1 VSLYDLLA
9 CPVCRGDLATRRDAL
24 RCQRCERDYPVV
36 NGVPILLPNAE
47 QPGVAHEAELGL
59 RQGYDPWLHRMVL
72 QSLTD
77 AQVVVDVGCGNM
89 ALDDPCIIRMDASLT
104 PYVDVVGDVHS
115 FPFRSGT
122 IDFVM
127 ALAVVEHLRQP
138 FEAAAAIWEALK
150 PGGYVY
156 AESNFVFAYHG
167 YPHHYFNA
175 SVHGLAEVF
184 ARFHRIR
191 LGEAPYQM
199 PSFALESVL
208 GTYLATFRPGR
219 PEQER
224 FADLVRLVL
233 QYPLRH
239 YDAAIDPASAFKTAA
254 GCYFLGTK
262 QTVPTDTTIPR
273 PILDVYERRP
283 ELQARYPDANDLSTP
298 QNLMIWAQTEG
309 RALHSE
315 IADYF
320 ATLKGFVKWPDA
332 SRVPDRSFVRSLPLI
347 PDPAVARLIE
357 EPNHREMEG
366 TGEARLREL
375 AAATHAG
382 PAGPAPRPQA
392 ARPGRVGR
400 AVRRLQQIADETRFR
415 LRFRHS
421 RQAPPLPPGHLVYL
435 VSGTDNMVW
444 FAESGA
450 MAARGIRA
458 ALARAGVDI
467 MRLGAVLDF
476 GCGAGRIMRN
486 WVDLRRP
493 ALYGTDQN
501 PELVRWCRE
510 NIGFAR
516 FAVNEPEGRLDF
528 DDASFDLVYAFSVFT
543 HLTEEQHAH
552 WMRELVRVLRPGGY
566 LYLTTHGEYYKQY
579 LPADRQEQFRLGDLV
594 VCGGDH
600 AGSNLCAA
608 FHPEIY
614 VRMVLGKGLAVV
626 DYAPGEFPQDAY
638 LFQIP
643 G

>member
-1 VSLYDLLA
+1 MNLYDLLA
-9 CPVCRGDLATRRDAL
+9 CPICRGDLATWRDRL
-24 RCQRCERDYPVV
+24 RCQRCEREYPIT
-36 NGVPILLPNAE
+36 NGVPILLPDSG
-47 QPGVAHEAELGL
+47 QPSVPHEAELGL

-77 AQVVVDVGCGNM
+77 AQIVVDVGCGNM
-89 ALDDPCIIRMDASLT
+89 ALDDPCIIRMDATLT

-115 FPFRSGT
+115 FPFRTGT
-122 IDFVM
+122 VDFVM

-138 FEAAAAIWEALK
+138 FEAAAAIHEALK

-175 SVHGLAEVF
+175 SVHGLGEIF
-184 ARFHRIR
+184 ARFRRLR
-191 LGEAPYQM
+191 LGVAPYQM

-208 GTYLATFRPGR
+208 GTYLATFHAGR
-219 PEQER
+219 AEQER

-239 YDAAIDPASAFKTAA
+239 YDAAIDPGSTFKTAA
-254 GCYFLGTK
+254 GCYFLGMK
-262 QTVPTDTTIPR
+262 QTVPTDTAIPR
-273 PILDVYERRP
+273 AVLDVYERSP

-298 QNLMIWAQTEG
+298 QNLMIWAHTEG
-309 RALHSE
+309 RARYPE

-320 ATLKGFVKWPDA
+320 TTLKGFVKWPDA
-332 SRVPDRSFVRSLPLI
+332 GRVPDRSFIRSLPLI
-347 PDPAVARLIE
+347 PDPAVARLIA
-357 EPNHREMEG
+357 EPNHREMEAA
-366 TGEARLREL
+366 GEARLREL
-375 AAATHAG
+375 AAAPSA
-382 PAGPAPRPQA
+382 PAGPAPRPHVA
-392 ARPGRVGR
+392 PRGLVGR
-400 AVRRLQQIADETRFR
+400 GVKRLQQIADEARFR

-444 FAESGA
+444 FVESGA

-467 MRLGAVLDF
+467 AKLRTVLDF
-476 GCGAGRIMRN
+476 GCGAGRVMRH

-493 ALYGTDQN
+493 ALYGSDQN
-501 PELVRWCRE
+501 PELIRWCRE
-510 NIGFAR
+510 NVGFAR
-516 FAVNEPEGRLDF
+516 FVVNEPDGRLEF
-528 DDASFDLVYAFSVFT
+528 DSGSFDLVYAFSVFT
-543 HLTEEQHAH
+543 HLTEAQHAH
-552 WMRELVRVLRPGGY
+552 WIEELVRVLRPGGY
-566 LYLTTHGEYYKQY
+566 LYLTTHGEYYRQY
-579 LPADRQEQFRLGDLV
+579 IPPDRQEQFRRGELV

-608 FHPEIY
+608 FHPELY
-614 VRMVLGKGLAVV
+614 VRMVLGKGLVVV
-626 DYAPGEFPQDAY
+626 DFAPGEFPQDAY
-638 LFQIP
+638 LFQNP